1 MDRKSALQPYRGS
14 LAVSTSTPAVAV
26 LLSIVLWRLGLNGQP
41 LVRALALGSLP
52 LGLAAGILLVG
63 AATTVAIHLSV
74 RSPSPSVS
82 VEEPLLAAPRV
93 PAIRRNSPF
102 IVVLGVTP
110 KSGASTLAC
119 GLAFVLATQGWIAK
133 EPNRRLRPL
142 CLLRSDDVPR
152 GVSLDSQALEAYLR
166 AQSSAVDDDVVDL
179 AGRHPEGIEFLA
191 MGREKPSASQLRQL
205 LPVLRDHYDAIILD
219 IPADDR
225 WLATVSAELADAV
238 FLMWAPPTEAGTLQ
252 RWLDRLWGLGLE
264 GKTILTVGRR
274 RAADPSLP
282 KQASQFVLEIPEDS
296 AIRDRGDSD
305 MAWAIANASAAGR
318 QLRQA
323 ARSLLPDLFPQGADA
338 W

>member
-14 LAVSTSTPAVAV
+14 LVVSASTLAVAV
-26 LLSIVLWRLGLNGQP
+26 LLAAALWRLGLIGQP
-41 LVRALALGSLP
+41 LVRALAQGSLA
-52 LGLAAGILLVG
+52 LALAAGILLVV
-63 AATTVAIHLSV
+63 AAATVAIHISV
-74 RSPSPSVS
+74 TAPSSSVS
-82 VEEPLLAAPRV
+82 VEEPLLAGPLV
-93 PAIRRNSPF
+93 PAIRRDTPF

-119 GLAFVLATQGWIAK
+119 GLALVLATQGRTAK
-133 EPNRRLRPL
+133 EPRRRLRPL
-142 CLLRSDDVPR
+142 CLLRGDDVPS
-152 GVSLDSQALEAYLR
+152 GISLDRQALEAYLR
-166 AQSSAVDDDVVDL
+166 AQSTSVDDDVVDL

-205 LPVLRDHYDAIILD
+205 LLVLRDHYDAIIMD

-238 FLMWAPPTEAGTLQ
+238 FLMWAPSTADGTLQ

-274 RAADPSLP
+274 LATDPSLP
-282 KQASQFVLEIPEDS
+282 KLASQFVLEIPEDR

-305 MAWAIANASAAGR
+305 MAWAVANSSAAGR

-323 ARSLLPDLFPQGADA
+323 ARRLLPDLFPHGAEA

>member
-1 MDRKSALQPYRGS
+1 MDRKSALQPYRAS
-14 LAVSTSTPAVAV
+14 LAVSASTLAVAL
-26 LLSIVLWRLGLNGQP
+26 LLSVALWRLGLNGNP
-41 LVRALALGSLP
+41 LARALAEGIP
-52 LGLAAGILLVG
+52 PIGLAAGILLVV
-63 AATTVAIHLSV
+63 AAATVAIHISV
-74 RSPSPSVS
+74 RAPSPSVS

-93 PAIRRNSPF
+93 PAIRRDAPF

-110 KSGASTLAC
+110 KSGASALAC
-119 GLAFVLATQGWIAK
+119 GLALVLATQGRIAK
-133 EPNRRLRPL
+133 EPDRRLRPL
-142 CLLRSDDVPR
+142 CLLRSDDVPS
-152 GVSLDSQALEAYLR
+152 GVALDSQALEAYLR

-205 LPVLRDHYDAIILD
+205 LPVLRDHYDAIIMD

-225 WLATVSAELADAV
+225 WLATTSVELADGV
-238 FLMWAPPTEAGTLQ
+238 FLMWAPGSQDGTLQ
-252 RWLDRLWGLGLE
+252 RWVDRLWGLGLE

-274 RAADPSLP
+274 LAADKRLP
-282 KQASQFVLEIPEDS
+282 KHASQFVLEIPEDS

-305 MAWAIANASAAGR
+305 MAWAIAIASAAGR

-323 ARSLLPDLFPQGADA
+323 GRSLLPDLFPQGADE

>member
-14 LAVSTSTPAVAV
+14 LAVSSSSLVLAV

-41 LVRALALGSLP
+41 LVRAVAEGGLP
-52 LGLAAGILLVG
+52 LGLAAGILLVV
-63 AATTVAIHLSV
+63 AAATVAIHISV
-74 RSPSPSVS
+74 RAPSPSVS

-93 PAIRRNSPF
+93 PAIRRNAPF
-102 IVVLGVTP
+102 IVVLGVRP

-119 GLAFVLATQGWIAK
+119 GLALVLATQGRIAK

-142 CLLRSDDVPR
+142 CLLRSDDVPS
-152 GVSLDSQALEAYLR
+152 GISLDSQALEAYLR

-238 FLMWAPPTEAGTLQ
+238 FLMWAPPTVDGTLQ
-252 RWLDRLWGLGLE
+252 RWGDRLWGLGVGGETVL
-264 GKTILTVGRR
+264 TIGRR

-282 KQASQFVLEIPEDS
+282 KHASQFVLELPEDP
-296 AIRDRGDSD
+296 AIRNRDDRD

>member
-14 LAVSTSTPAVAV
+14 LAVSTSTLAVAV

-41 LVRALALGSLP
+41 LVRAVAEGSLP
-52 LGLAAGILLVG
+52 LGLAAGTLLVV
-63 AATTVAIHLSV
+63 AAATVAIHISV
-74 RSPSPSVS
+74 RAPSPSVS
-82 VEEPLLAAPRV
+82 VGEPLLAAPRV

-110 KSGASTLAC
+110 KSGASSLAF
-119 GLAFVLATQGWIAK
+119 GLAFVLATQGRIAK

-142 CLLRSDDVPR
+142 CLLRSDDVPS

-238 FLMWAPPTEAGTLQ
+238 FLMWAPPTVDGTPQ
-252 RWLDRLWGLGLE
+252 RWVDRLWGLGLE
-264 GKTILTVGRR
+264 GKTILTIGRR
-274 RAADPSLP
+274 RAADPSLA

>member
-14 LAVSTSTPAVAV
+14 LAVSTSTLAVAV
-26 LLSIVLWRLGLNGQP
+26 LLSVALWRLGSNGQS
-41 LVRALALGSLP
+41 LVRALAEGSLP
-52 LGLAAGILLVG
+52 LGLAAGILLVV
-63 AATTVAIHLSV
+63 AAATVAIHVSV
-74 RSPSPSVS
+74 RAPSPSVS

-93 PAIRRNSPF
+93 PAIRRDSPL

-119 GLAFVLATQGWIAK
+119 GLALVLATRGRMAK
-133 EPNRRLRPL
+133 EPSRRLRPL
-142 CLLRSDDVPR
+142 CLVRSDDVPSEM
-152 GVSLDSQALEAYLR
+152 SLDSQALEAYLR
-166 AQSSAVDDDVVDL
+166 AQSAAVDDDIVDL

-205 LPVLRDHYDAIILD
+205 LPVLRDHYDAIIMD

-238 FLMWAPPTEAGTLQ
+238 FLMWAPRTEDGTIQ
-252 RWLDRLWGLGLE
+252 RWVDRLWGLGLE
-264 GKTILTVGRR
+264 GKTVLTVGRR
-274 RAADPSLP
+274 RAADAPLP
-282 KQASQFVLEIPEDS
+282 KPGSQFLLEIPEDG

-305 MAWAIANASAAGR
+305 MAWAVANSSAAGR
-318 QLRQA
+318 QLRRA
-323 ARSLLPDLFPQGADA
+323 ARGLLPELFPQGDEA

>member
-1 MDRKSALQPYRGS
+1 MDHRTALQPYRRS
-14 LAVSTSTPAVAV
+14 LAASAATLTVAV
-26 LLSIVLWRLGLNGQP
+26 LLSIAFWRLGLNGHSLAP
-41 LVRALALGSLP
+41 ALAAGGLP
-52 LGLAAGILLVG
+52 LGLAAGILLVAG
-63 AATTVAIHLSV
+63 AATVAIHISV
-74 RSPSPSVS
+74 TAPSPSIS

-102 IVVLGVTP
+102 IVVLGVSP

-119 GLAFVLATQGWIAK
+119 GLALVLATQGRIAK
-133 EPNRRLRPL
+133 EPDRRLRPL
-142 CLLRSDDVPR
+142 CLLRRDDVPS
-152 GVSLDSQALEAYLR
+152 GVALDSSALETYFR
-166 AQSSAVDDDVVDL
+166 AQSTSVDDDVVDL

-205 LPVLRDHYDAIILD
+205 LPVLRDHYDAIIMD

-238 FLMWAPPTEAGTLQ
+238 FLMWAPRTEDGTLQ
-252 RWLDRLWGLGLE
+252 RWVDRLWGLGLE
-264 GKTILTVGRR
+264 AKTILTMGRR

-282 KQASQFVLEIPEDS
+282 KQASKFVLEIPEDKD
-296 AIRDRGDSD
+296 IRERGDSD
-305 MAWAIANASAAGR
+305 MAWAVANSSAAGR

-323 ARSLLPDLFPQGADA
+323 ARLLLPELFPQGDET

>member
-1 MDRKSALQPYRGS
+1 MDRKSALQPYYAS
-14 LAVSTSTPAVAV
+14 LAVSAATLAVAV
-26 LLSIVLWRLGLNGQP
+26 LLSIAVWPLGLNGHSLAP
-41 LVRALALGSLP
+41 ALAAGGLP
-52 LGLAAGILLVG
+52 LGLAAGILLVV
-63 AATTVAIHLSV
+63 AAATVAIHISV
-74 RSPSPSVS
+74 TAPSPSVS
-82 VEEPLLAAPRV
+82 VEEPLLAAPQV
-93 PAIRRNSPF
+93 PAIRRSAPF
-102 IVVLGVTP
+102 IVVLGVGP

-119 GLAFVLATQGWIAK
+119 GLALVLATQGQIAK
-133 EPNRRLRPL
+133 EPDRRLRPL
-142 CLLRSDDVPR
+142 CLLRSDDLPR

-166 AQSSAVDDDVVDL
+166 AQSSSVDDDVVDL
-179 AGRHPEGIEFLA
+179 AGRHAEGIEFLA

-205 LPVLRDHYDAIILD
+205 LPVLRDNYDAIIMD

-238 FLMWAPPTEAGTLQ
+238 FLMWAPRTEAGTLQ

-274 RAADPSLP
+274 LAADPSLP
-282 KQASQFVLEIPEDS
+282 KHASQFVLEIPEDG

-305 MAWAIANASAAGR
+305 MAWAVANWSAAGR

-323 ARSLLPDLFPQGADA
+323 ARDLLPGLLPHGADG

>member
-1 MDRKSALQPYRGS
+1 MDHRTALQPYRRS
-14 LAVSTSTPAVAV
+14 LAASAATLTVAV
-26 LLSIVLWRLGLNGQP
+26 LLSIAFWRLGLYGHSLAP
-41 LVRALALGSLP
+41 ALAAGGLP
-52 LGLAAGILLVG
+52 LGLAAGILLVVA
-63 AATTVAIHLSV
+63 AATVVIHISV
-74 RSPSPSVS
+74 TAPSPSVS

-93 PAIRRNSPF
+93 PAIRRNAPF
-102 IVVLGVTP
+102 IVVLGVSP

-119 GLAFVLATQGWIAK
+119 GLALVLATQGRIAK
-133 EPNRRLRPL
+133 EPDRRLRPL
-142 CLLRSDDVPR
+142 CLLRSDDVPS
-152 GVSLDSQALEAYLR
+152 GVALDSSALDTHFR
-166 AQSSAVDDDVVDL
+166 AQSWAVDDDVVDL

-191 MGREKPSASQLRQL
+191 MGRDKPSASQLRQL
-205 LPVLRDHYDAIILD
+205 LPVLRDHYDAIIMD

-238 FLMWAPPTEAGTLQ
+238 FLMWAPRTEDGALQ
-252 RWLDRLWGLGLE
+252 RWVDRLWGLGLE
-264 GKTILTVGRR
+264 GKTILTIGRR

-323 ARSLLPDLFPQGADA
+323 ARSLMPDLFPEGADA

>member
-14 LAVSTSTPAVAV
+14 LTVSTSTLAVAV
-26 LLSIVLWRLGLNGQP
+26 LLSVALWRLGLNGHP
-41 LVRALALGSLP
+41 LASGLAEGSLP
-52 LGLAAGILLVG
+52 LGLAAGILLVV
-63 AATTVAIHLSV
+63 AAATVAIHISV
-74 RSPSPSVS
+74 TPPSASVW

-93 PAIRRNSPF
+93 PAIRRNAPF
-102 IVVLGVTP
+102 IVVLGITP

-119 GLAFVLATQGWIAK
+119 GLALVLASQGRIAK
-133 EPNRRLRPL
+133 EPGRRLRPL
-142 CLLRSDDVPR
+142 CLLRGDDVPS
-152 GVSLDSQALEAYLR
+152 GVSLDSQALETYLR
-166 AQSSAVDDDVVDL
+166 AQSSSIEDDVVDL
-179 AGRHPEGIEFLA
+179 AGRHAEGIEFLA

-205 LPVLRDHYDAIILD
+205 LPVLRDNYDAIIMD

-238 FLMWAPPTEAGTLQ
+238 FLMWAPRTEAGTLQ

-274 RAADPSLP
+274 LAADQSLP
-282 KQASQFVLEIPEDS
+282 KHASQFVLEIPEDG

-305 MAWAIANASAAGR
+305 MAWAVANWSAAGR

-323 ARSLLPDLFPQGADA
+323 ARNLLPDLLPHGVDG